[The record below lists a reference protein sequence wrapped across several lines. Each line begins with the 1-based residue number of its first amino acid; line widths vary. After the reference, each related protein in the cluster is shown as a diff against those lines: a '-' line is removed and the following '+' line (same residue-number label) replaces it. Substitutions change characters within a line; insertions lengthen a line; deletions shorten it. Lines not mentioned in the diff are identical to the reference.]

1 MATLIEVYTKKHM
14 ADIKET
20 EDTIDREYH
29 QRLLRVDSRQKLV
42 DLLNDYEEFLP
53 EGLMKFRNAD
63 DETCMTLMKMV
74 HRHIYHARNG
84 QILAEPTE
92 AAAMFAPPMLCYPR
106 MVARQVGSATNQYI
120 TWGQAFLKLASEG
133 LITKLMQ
140 TQERMYRRVIE
151 IKEQVQEMVDTS
163 WMPGDTNAPR
173 NPSTNEI
180 QDSTKE
186 PGDKKVVH

>member
-1 MATLIEVYTKKHM
+1 MATMIEVYTKKHM
-14 ADIKET
+14 SDIKET

-29 QRLLRVDSRQKLV
+29 QRLIRVNSRQKLV

-63 DETCMTLMKMV
+63 DDTCMTLIKMV
-74 HRHIYHARNG
+74 HRQIHHARAG

-92 AAAMFAPPMLCYPR
+92 AAAMFAPPMLSYPR
-106 MVARQVGSATNQYI
+106 MVARQFGAATNQYI
-120 TWGQAFLKLASEG
+120 TWGQAFLKLANEG
-133 LITKLMQ
+133 LITKLTQ

-163 WMPGDTNAPR
+163 WMPEDKNSPR
-173 NPSTNEI
+173 NPSENEI
-180 QDSTKE
+180 QESTKE
-186 PGDKKVVH
+186 PGDKKVIH